1 MTRVKG
7 GTTTRARHKKIV
19 KSMKGA
25 HGRRKTA
32 FRLAKQSN
40 MKAGLHAYR
49 NRKEKKRVYRAL
61 WIQRINAAVRNAGL
75 TYSRFIEG
83 LTKSK
88 VAVNRKNLADL
99 AVKSPET
106 FEKLIETAKKAGSSP
121 ARK

>member
-1 MTRVKG
+1 
-7 GTTTRARHKKIV
+7 
-19 KSMKGA
+19 
-25 HGRRKTA
+25 
-32 FRLAKQSN
+32 

>member
-1 MTRVKG
+1 
-7 GTTTRARHKKIV
+7 
-19 KSMKGA
+19 MKGA
-25 HGRRKTA
+25 HGRRKKS

-49 NRKEKKRVYRAL
+49 NRKEKKRVYRSL
-61 WIQRINAAVRNAGL
+61 WIQRINAAVRAAGL

-83 LTKSK
+83 LAKSK
-88 VAVNRKNLADL
+88 IAVNRKNLADL

-106 FEKLIETAKKAGSSP
+106 FEKLIETAKKASKAP

>member
-25 HGRRKTA
+25 HGRRKKS

-49 NRKEKKRVYRAL
+49 NRKEKKRVYRGI
-61 WIQRINAAVRNAGL
+61 WIQRINAAVRAAGL

-88 VAVNRKNLADL
+88 IAVNRKNLADL
-99 AVKSPET
+99 AVKSPEV
-106 FEKLIETAKKAGSSP
+106 FEKLVETAKKAGKAP